1 MTICC
6 AGSLV
11 DLTVPRVMGVLN
23 LTPDSFYDGGKYAH
37 KTKILK
43 QVERMLEEGADFVDV
58 GGYSTRPGA
67 KVVPLKEE
75 LRRVIGPIKLILKR
89 FPQARIAIDTFRSEV
104 AQATIEAGVV
114 MVNDVSGGTL
124 DENMFETVAQL
135 RVPYILGHIQGRSEN
150 MQDAP
155 YYNNIIIEIN
165 RYFSEKMSR
174 LRALGVND
182 IILDPGFGF
191 GKSIKHNFQIIK
203 HLSLIGFGVNPVL
216 IGLSRKSTLQK
227 ILDISTVEA
236 LNATSVMHTLTLL
249 QGATLLRVHDVKE
262 ALECIK
268 LVNEYKYIY

>member
-23 LTPDSFYDGGKYAH
+23 LTTDSFYDGGKYVH
-37 KTKILK
+37 KSDMLQ
-43 QVERMLEEGADFVDV
+43 QVERMLEEGSDFVDI
-58 GGYSTRPGA
+58 GGHSTRPGA
-67 KVVPLKEE
+67 KIIPLEEE
-75 LRRVIGPIKLILKR
+75 LRRVIGSIELISKY
-89 FPQARIAIDTFRSEV
+89 FPQARMAIDTFRSEV
-104 AQATIEAGVV
+104 ARVAVEAGVV

-124 DENMFETVAQL
+124 DENMFEIVAQL
-135 RVPYILGHIQGRSEN
+135 RVPYILGHIQGRPED

-155 YYNNIIIEIN
+155 YYDNIIIEIN
-165 RYFSEKMSR
+165 RFFSEKIAR
-174 LRALGVND
+174 LRALGVDD

-191 GKSIKHNFQIIK
+191 GKTVKHNFQMVK
-203 HLSLIGFGVNPVL
+203 HLSLIGFGVHPVL

-227 ILDISTVEA
+227 FLDISTIEA

-249 QGATLLRVHDVKE
+249 QGANLLRVHDVKE

-268 LVNEYKYIY
+268 LVNEYKSSY